1 MKHSMFAALLFAM
14 LTGLHAEPA
23 APQEPPAEK
32 LPSAEQ
38 EQTESP
44 EPITA

>member
-23 APQEPPAEK
+23 TQQEQPAEK
-32 LPSAEQ
+32 LPTTEQ